1 MKNTKRI
8 SRAVFWGLIVCC
20 FLFLSSSFAVSE
32 TIDEVYKKALKEE
45 GVLNC
50 YCSIAQINAEK
61 FFPIFERRF
70 PGIKINQVDATADK
84 LVARAVTEARGG
96 KTLGDVFN
104 TNLENVGQMHDQGL
118 LLEKLPPEEAE
129 YPEGLKGTYWVA
141 TDLQFIIA
149 AWNTTLVKKEEE
161 PKQFED
167 FADPRWKSRLIA
179 EPRDLELLLGL
190 AKYKFKSDEKAI
202 ALLKKIAAN
211 NVEFHKGHSQLA
223 ELLVAGQAA
232 VCITC
237 YAHHYPARMKKGAP
251 VNMML
256 TEGIA
261 NIQAGSVFK
270 NAPHPNTAML
280 FARWISS
287 QEGQK
292 AMAIGGRTPAH
303 PKIEPTEKMRPGKI
317 YALVVADYKEFPKY
331 EKIWKEIFKLR

>member
-8 SRAVFWGLIVCC
+8 SGAVFWGLIVGY
-20 FLFLSSSFAVSE
+20 FLFFSYSPAASE

-237 YAHHYPARMKKGAP
+237 YAHHYPPRMKKGAP

-256 TEGIA
+256 TEGMA
-261 NIQAGSVFK
+261 NIQAGSIFK